1 MSHDNFSHLYVWKT
15 ECAVGI
21 KMRQTKGKNEENAK
35 TKWTTRSS
43 VWIASTG
50 SNQADLSSD
59 YEKP

>member
-1 MSHDNFSHLYVWKT
+1 MYEKLSVLGT
-15 ECAVGI
+15 Q
-21 KMRQTKGKNEENAK
+21 MRQTKGKNEENAK